1 MYKLHV
7 DLWAWAAPLFISS
20 TLSLYSPKVPRLTLR
35 CRVYLALPAEQA
47 AEGKQ
52 AQQQLAALVHG
63 ADKPTHLVRVRV
75 GVGVGWGW
83 G

>member
-1 MYKLHV
+1 M
-7 DLWAWAAPLFISS
+7 
-20 TLSLYSPKVPRLTLR
+20 
-35 CRVYLALPAEQA
+35 PAEQA

-63 ADKPTHLVRVRV
+63 ADKPTNLVRVRV
-75 GVGVGWGW
+75 GVGVGVGVRPRI

>member
-1 MYKLHV
+1 M
-7 DLWAWAAPLFISS
+7 PLSHLS
-20 TLSLYSPKVPRLTLR
+20 GVRSLRPSLYSPKVPRLTLR

-63 ADKPTHLVRVRV
+63 ADKPTNLVRVRV
-75 GVGVGWGW
+75 GVGVGVGVRPRI